1 MYLIIFKSNML
12 KFNDSSAAL
21 GPPWMQGHYL
31 WRWRYPWF
39 LGVRG
44 WYLGPSKDHYCCDL
58 YNVIETC
65 AYCVS
70 GLMELFPQHWQMPNL
85 TPHQHLQALTDK
97 LTQATTLANQTTN
110 GRQLIKYLGKQSN
123 VCQTLSSSSRN
134 KGQRRHCSCE
144 YRQRNKGWLRTPQQ
158 SLFLA

>member
-1 MYLIIFKSNML
+1 MIPLLPLVPLGCKAIIYEDGDTR
-12 KFNDSSAAL
+12 DSWAS
-21 GPPWMQGHYL
+21 
-31 WRWRYPWF
+31 R
-39 LGVRG
+39 GVKG
-44 WYLGPSKDHYCCDL
+44 WYLGPSKDHYHCDMH
-58 YNVIETC
+58 YIIETC
-65 AYCVS
+65 AYHAS
-70 GLMELFPQHWQMPNL
+70 GLTELFPQHCQMPNS

-144 YRQRNKGWLRTPQQ
+144 YRQRNKG
-158 SLFLA
+158 